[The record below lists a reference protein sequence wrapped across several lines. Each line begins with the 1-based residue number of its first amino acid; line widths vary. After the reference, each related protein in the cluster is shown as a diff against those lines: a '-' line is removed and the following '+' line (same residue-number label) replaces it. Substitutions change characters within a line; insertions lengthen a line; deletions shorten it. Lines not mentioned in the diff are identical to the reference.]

1 MILMAEYRGDIINNL
16 REMQENFVINRNINL
31 RFWKLDLF
39 IEIKM
44 VQ

>member
-1 MILMAEYRGDIINNL
+1 MAEYRGDIINNL